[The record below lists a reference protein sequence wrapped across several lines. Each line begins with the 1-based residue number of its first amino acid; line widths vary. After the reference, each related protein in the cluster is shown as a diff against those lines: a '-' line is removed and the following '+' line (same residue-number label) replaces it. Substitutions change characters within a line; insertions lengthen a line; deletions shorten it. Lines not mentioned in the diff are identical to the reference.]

1 MKIELTMLLWS
12 AVLCLVIVLAAGFGT
27 TQQFGMA
34 YVLSNR
40 EQARQ
45 GAGWLG
51 RAQRAHRNMLENL
64 LPFAAVVSVVMIS
77 GRSTSISALGAE
89 VFFGA
94 RLVHALS
101 YVAGVKGLRTLAYNV
116 GTVGTFMVASAAF

>member
-12 AVLCLVIVLAAGFGT
+12 AVLCLLIVLVAGVGV
-27 TQQFGMA
+27 TQQFGMS
-34 YVLSNR
+34 YVVSNR
-40 EQARQ
+40 DEAKQRQ
-45 GAGWLG
+45 GWLG
-51 RAQRAHRNMLENL
+51 RVQRAHRNMLENL
-64 LPFAAVVSVVMIS
+64 LPFAAVVAVVMIA

-101 YVAGVKGLRTLAYNV
+101 YIAGVKVVRTLAYNV